1 MVSIDQLEK
10 LFDVLENDMGLEIK
24 KMRQNST
31 SSLGLAVYLQITIL
45 VWNVGSNRVRKKNYG
60 ESV

>member
-45 VWNVGSNRVRKKNYG
+45 VWNVGSNRVRKKNDG